1 MTDSEKSM
9 NDETSGRCDSDIL
22 VSVVVPAFNR
32 PSLLHRAI
40 MSVIDQT
47 HRNLEILVVDD
58 GSTEDVRSLLKDFSD
73 DRINYLR
80 HEINKGVSAARNT
93 GTRHSHGEYIAFLDS
108 DDEWLP
114 DKIKSQLEDLRKKTP
129 SYHASYCGR
138 EEYDDEKMK
147 VIERSEFVRD
157 GSLLSELLFRN
168 CVGTASSVLM
178 QKECLNRLGGFDEKM
193 HADEDWELWINFSR
207 YYSFAFLD
215 VPLVRY
221 HIHGKGRIS
230 DAMNLHTYL
239 PYIYEKHRDLF
250 LKNRKANSHILSE
263 IGYWKMEQD
272 DPSGARRCL
281 LKSIMA
287 NPFQRKSYIR
297 LMMSLRDRATKK

>member
-1 MTDSEKSM
+1 MTSE
-9 NDETSGRCDSDIL
+9 SDHL
-22 VSVVVPAFNR
+22 VSVVIPVFGR
-32 PSLLHRAI
+32 MGLLTRAI
-40 MSVIDQT
+40 RSVLDQT
-47 HRNLEILVVDD
+47 HDDLELILV
-58 GSTEDVRSLLKDFSD
+58 EDPSSEDAASILNEFND
-73 DRINYLR
+73 DRITHIRNETR
-80 HEINKGVSAARNT
+80 QGVSTSRNL
-93 GTRHSHGEYIAFLDS
+93 GIRISRGRYVAFLDS

-114 DKIKSQLEDLRKKTP
+114 DKIEAQLEDLRRKTP
-129 SYHASYCGR
+129 SYHASYCGSER
-138 EEYDDEKMK
+138 YDDEKMK
-147 VIERSEFVRD
+147 VIGHSEFGRD
-157 GSLLSELLFRN
+157 GNLLSELLFRN
-168 CVGTASSVLM
+168 YVGTTSSVLM

-193 HADEDWELWINFSR
+193 LADEDWELWINFSR

-230 DAMNLHTYL
+230 DAMNLHTSL